1 MILYMFNMLVNT
13 CFTISFT
20 VTGLNFDT
28 TVLTST
34 RFVTVAQN
42 KKKKVLISTRPRFL
56 RSKWISHDIRSAVS
70 ADMWRF

>member
-1 MILYMFNMLVNT
+1 MQV
-13 CFTISFT
+13 ST

-42 KKKKVLISTRPRFL
+42 KKKKGFNSDTPAFFTLQMDLP
-56 RSKWISHDIRSAVS
+56 
-70 ADMWRF
+70 